1 MRVGDYTCCFVS
13 QKPPQPVEKV
23 SSRALRGRKASE
35 IALYKRPIR
44 RIFVSKDAISHFLKL
59 VDLVF
64 QHAAPFSAKETTIM
78 F

>member
-1 MRVGDYTCCFVS
+1 M
-13 QKPPQPVEKV
+13 
-23 SSRALRGRKASE
+23 
-35 IALYKRPIR
+35 RPIR

-64 QHAAPFSAKETTIM
+64 QQAGTFFGIDKKQD